1 MPNDGALADIL
12 PLYRTWRRGR
22 PLDHGFTP
30 WRDLF
35 RCLKTMRP
43 RGPWDRI
50 PEDAVAVWRAEI
62 AEADIREVRV
72 EAELFFRQ
80 TAADRGAALARLEHA
95 VAELDGEVVTSAQIP
110 AIAYH
115 DLSNYS
121 GKDLSRL
128 HLRLAAIPCDKDVWA
143 CPDLRS
149 GRVLSRG
156 EDAARPSR
164 LRRLVP
170 FGFRPLTRS
179 KWRGR
184 QLVSGHGARCE
195 HAGGALIEPRGL
207 SPPGGPTAAP
217 PRPHA
222 VACGG
227 PFPRLLMRQ
236 GAAAVR
242 PRQPACGGS
251 STAFRPKRAS
261 SLGCHGRTAAARGRM
276 TAGKW
281 VSAG

>member
-1 MPNDGALADIL
+1 VANLTIIPSRTSRTTGLEFITEDNLAFEADDDFAMLDDENLPDADQEVAGRLYLAMPNDGALADIL
-12 PLYRTWRRGR
+12 RLYRTWRRGR

-156 EDAARPSR
+156 KSCRATEPRAASR
-164 LRRLVP
+164 P
-170 FGFRPLTRS
+170 FG
-179 KWRGR
+179 
-184 QLVSGHGARCE
+184 
-195 HAGGALIEPRGL
+195 
-207 SPPGGPTAAP
+207 
-217 PRPHA
+217 
-222 VACGG
+222 
-227 PFPRLLMRQ
+227 
-236 GAAAVR
+236 
-242 PRQPACGGS
+242 
-251 STAFRPKRAS
+251 
-261 SLGCHGRTAAARGRM
+261 
-276 TAGKW
+276 
-281 VSAG
+281 